1 MGMNFE
7 QAAAGSADRFFATF
21 GVPVTVRRG
30 ENALTLT
37 AIASW
42 RQYAGETE
50 AGTIVQAKVR
60 DYRFRAAD
68 LVLGGVAFLPAAGDR
83 IEEGA
88 LRCEVSPVFGGD
100 CWEWNDDRELTAHAV
115 VLGGQT

>member
-1 MGMNFE
+1 MNFE
-7 QAAAGSADRFFATF
+7 QAAAGSADRFFSTF

-30 ENALTLT
+30 ENVLALT

-83 IEEGA
+83 IELTGT
-88 LRCEVSPVFGGD
+88 FGSY
-100 CWEWNDDRELTAHAV
+100 EELDETYYYIQADSIR
-115 VLGGQT
+115 TME